1 MRDLYSRFVCV
12 CVYIK
17 LIIFFFKVC
26 NHPELFERRE
36 AKSPLFFHCPEYVLP
51 KLLFDD
57 GLLHLVMPSKDHLL
71 YNRLSIFA
79 MEYIHRSLFPV
90 EPTQGKIEVCYC
102 GMCAVISVTYFT
114 V

>member
-1 MRDLYSRFVCV
+1 
-12 CVYIK
+12 
-17 LIIFFFKVC
+17 
-26 NHPELFERRE
+26 
-36 AKSPLFFHCPEYVLP
+36 
-51 KLLFDD
+51 
-57 GLLHLVMPSKDHLL
+57 MPSKDHLL